1 MNPSAASPS
10 PLQPGLMVL
19 HGNRPEDLRALLIA
33 WLRQHPLAP
42 LENEVVLVQSNGIA
56 QWLKLALAAH
66 PDDPAGGGLGITAA
80 MELQL
85 PAQFL
90 WRAYRAV
97 LGRSDVPE
105 RSPLDEAP
113 LTWRLMRLLPTLL
126 DEPGFEPLAR
136 FLAGGAPGAGDEDI
150 RARKRHQLAQRLA
163 DLFDQYQVY
172 RADWLQDWAEGR
184 DQLRTL
190 RHGDRPLPP
199 DQRWQAQ
206 LWRALLAEVGPAG
219 QAGSRAGVHQRFIA
233 ALADAQQQ
241 KDAPRPPALPRRVVV
256 FGISAL
262 PAQTLQALQAL
273 AGHMQVM
280 LFVHNPCRHHWSD
293 IVADQDLLRG
303 AYKRQARRPGMPAV
317 LDEAALHQHAHPLLA
332 AWGKQGRDYLHLVDS
347 IDEPDRYRAAWQGV
361 GAGRIDLFS
370 DDEEAAPGLLQ
381 QLQDDILNLRPL
393 AETRALW
400 PAVVPAQDVSLRF
413 HSAHSAQRE
422 VEVLHD
428 QLLARFDADPTL
440 QPRDVI
446 VMLPAVDG
454 YAPHIEAVFGRLPR
468 SDPRHIP
475 YTVADQGQRGQEPL
489 LVALELL
496 LRLPESR
503 LAASDVL
510 DLLDVGAL
518 RLRFA
523 LADEALPTL
532 KRWIAGAG
540 ARWGLD
546 AAQRESQALGA
557 AGEVNSW
564 RFGLARMLLGF
575 AVGEGEAFE
584 GIEPYGEVGGLD
596 AAALGPLAALLRAL
610 EETLNGLQ
618 APATPTQWAE
628 SLRALLARFFA
639 PAEPRE
645 QLRVQQLQQ
654 GLDDWLDECADAGF
668 SEALPLAVVRERWL
682 AALERQGL
690 QQRFMTGGVSFCTLM
705 PMRAIPFRVVCLLGM
720 NDGDFP
726 RPSVRADFDLMQG
739 DWRPGDRSRRDDD
752 RYLLLEAL
760 LSAREQLYIS
770 WVGRD
775 VRDHSERAPSVLI
788 GQLRDH
794 VAAGWR
800 LAGHDDQ
807 PGALLDALHTE
818 HPLQPFSPRYFT
830 PGAPQAPALD
840 GLYSYGREW
849 QAAHGDQAAQADDAL
864 LLLPPLQPER
874 PLSLRQ
880 LADFLAQP
888 VDAFF
893 AQRLQV
899 RFDPGED
906 EAPDEEVFALDGLQ
920 NWQLEAELRAA
931 LQSWA
936 DAQPTPEAARTR
948 IAAELAARTGP
959 LLRAGRLPLQAFG
972 TLAAERLRHALQRTM
987 AHYLEARARWPQPEA
1002 QPHILRWQDAA
1013 SGLAIEDSL
1022 PLRHLPAETLAQAE
1036 DDAPTP
1042 ACIVLASGRLHR
1054 GDELSWQHIVRHW
1067 PAHLALQIAAGP
1079 TRTVLASETG
1089 LVRLA
1094 PLPRAQAQ
1102 ATLAALLQGW
1112 AQGMRQPL
1120 PLACRTGFM
1129 ALNEEGEAGRRTRQA
1144 YDGDFQ
1150 RSGEGARPAP
1160 ARVYE
1165 DFAQLL
1171 AVRAPQGEGSAFW
1184 HWTQQLY
1191 RPLWDALESA
1201 RPPLAESG
1209 GGDASGADA

>member
-1 MNPSAASPS
+1 
-10 PLQPGLMVL
+10 MVL

-42 LENEVVLVQSNGIA
+42 LENEMVLVQSNGIA
-56 QWLKLALAAH
+56 QWLKLALAADPH
-66 PDDPAGGGLGITAA
+66 DPAGGGLGITAA
-80 MELQL
+80 MDLQL

-97 LGRSDVPE
+97 LGRAEVPE

-126 DEPGFEPLAR
+126 AQPGFEPLAR
-136 FLAGGAPGAGDEDI
+136 FLQDGPPSPAAGAAPVPFALAGGDELA
-150 RARKRHQLAQRLA
+150 ARKCHQLAQRLA
-163 DLFDQYQVY
+163 DLYDQYQVY
-172 RADWLQDWAEGR
+172 RADWLQDWAQGR
-184 DQLRTL
+184 DQVQSL
-190 RHGDRPLPP
+190 RHGARALPE
-199 DQRWQAQ
+199 DQCWQAR
-206 LWRALLAEVGPAG
+206 LWRALLADVGPEG
-219 QAGSRAGVHQRFIA
+219 LAGSRAGVHQRFLD
-233 ALADAQQQ
+233 ALAAQP
-241 KDAPRPPALPRRVVV
+241 DRPAPGLPRRVVV

-262 PAQTLQALQAL
+262 PAQTLQALHAL
-273 AGHMQVM
+273 AGQVQVM
-280 LFVHNPCRHHWSD
+280 LFVHNPCRYHWTD

-303 AYKRQARRPGMPAV
+303 AYRRQARRPGMPLL

-347 IDEPDRYRAAWQGV
+347 LDEPEAYRAAWQGV

-393 AETRALW
+393 AETRARW
-400 PAVVPAQDVSLRF
+400 PAVDPAQDRSLRF

-468 SDPRHIP
+468 SDARHIP
-475 YTVADQGQRGQEPL
+475 YTVADQGPRGQEPL

-496 LRLPESR
+496 LRLPDSR

-518 RLRFA
+518 RRCFG
-523 LADEALPTL
+523 LADDELPTL

-540 ARWGLD
+540 VRWGLD
-546 AAQRESQALGA
+546 AAQREQQALGA

-564 RFGLARMLLGF
+564 RFGLSRMLLGY
-575 AVGEGEAFE
+575 AVGEGADFD

-596 AAALGPLAALLRAL
+596 AAAVGPLAALLRAL
-610 EETLNGLQ
+610 DETLHQLAEPA
-618 APATPTQWAE
+618 APVDWAE
-628 SLRALLARFFA
+628 RLRALLTTFFA
-639 PAEPRE
+639 PAEARE
-645 QLRVQQLQQ
+645 QLRIQQLQQ
-654 GLDDWLDECADAGF
+654 GLDAWLDECSDAGF
-668 SEALPLAVVRERWL
+668 SEELPLAVVRERWL
-682 AALERQGL
+682 ATLDSPGL

-726 RPSVRADFDLMQG
+726 RPVVRADFDLMQG

-770 WVGRD
+770 WIGRD
-775 VRDHSERAPSVLI
+775 VRDHSERVPSVLI

-800 LAGHDDQ
+800 LAGHEDKA
-807 PGALLDALHTE
+807 GALLPALSTE
-818 HPLQPFSPRYFT
+818 HPLQPFSPRYF
-830 PGAPQAPALD
+830 APDAPPAPALD
-840 GLYSYGREW
+840 GFYSYGREW
-849 QAAHGDQAAQADDAL
+849 QAAHGAQAPSHAAGEAA
-864 LLLPPLQPER
+864 LPPVQPER
-874 PLSLRQ
+874 ALSLRQ

-888 VDAFF
+888 IEAFF

-899 RFDPGED
+899 RFHADED
-906 EAPDEEVFALDGLQ
+906 EAQDEEVFALDGLQ

-931 LQSWA
+931 LQPWA
-936 DAQPTPEAARTR
+936 DAQPSPRTARAQIDAAL
-948 IAAELAARTGP
+948 AEHTAP

-972 TLAAERLRHALQRTM
+972 ELAAQQLARALKRTLE
-987 AHYLEARARWPQPEA
+987 HYLDARVQWPQPEPQA
-1002 QPHILRWQDAA
+1002 HALRWADAA
-1013 SGLAIEDSL
+1013 SGLRVEDAL
-1022 PLRHLPAETLAQAE
+1022 PARHLPADARDETA
-1036 DDAPTP
+1036 TP
-1042 ACIVLASGRLHR
+1042 AHIALANGRLHR
-1054 GDELSWQHIVRHW
+1054 GEELSWQHIVRHW

-1094 PLPRAQAQ
+1094 PMEAHAAQ
-1102 ATLAALLQGW
+1102 ATLATLVRGW
-1112 AQGMRQPL
+1112 AEGMRQPL

-1129 ALNEEGEAGRRTRQA
+1129 ALIEDDAGGRRTAQT
-1144 YDGDFQ
+1144 YDGNFQ
-1150 RSGEGARPAP
+1150 MSGEGERTAL
-1160 ARVYE
+1160 ARVFP
-1165 DFAQLL
+1165 DFAALQ
-1171 AVRAPQGEGSAFW
+1171 AAETAPGEGFD
-1184 HWTQQLY
+1184 HWVRQLY
-1191 RPLWDALESA
+1191 RPLWDAIESA
-1201 RPPLAESG
+1201 KPQA
-1209 GGDASGADA
+1209 ADDEGEVA